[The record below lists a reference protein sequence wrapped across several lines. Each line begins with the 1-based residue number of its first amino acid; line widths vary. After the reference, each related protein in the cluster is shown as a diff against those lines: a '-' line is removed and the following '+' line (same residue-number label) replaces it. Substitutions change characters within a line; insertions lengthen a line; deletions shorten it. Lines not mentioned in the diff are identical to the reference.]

1 MNVVDREFAILARE
15 IRSKSED
22 ELFEG
27 MKAALLALP
36 PASVR
41 SLEKFFA
48 SYGYWGRLDTEA
60 GDFEMLRLAARTL
73 SRHIGDFEWVYS
85 RLADHRSRR
94 TLTAVLANRL
104 HFDTALAARTRETLF
119 DEYFDLDLLTCTRD
133 EVMVDLG
140 AYVGDTVL
148 SYLVNYGKECYR
160 RIYAYEI
167 TPSSFDAMRRNLA
180 GFRDIELRRAGVAD
194 APGVMRVSEC
204 AASPSANTLSDGG
217 DGDEVEVTT
226 LDLDIKEPVSLIVMD
241 IEGGEYAALLG
252 AARHIREEH
261 PRLMISVYH
270 NHEDLFRIPRLIAEL
285 SPAYTRFYLRH
296 HGFPLYPTEITLF
309 AM

>member
-1 MNVVDREFAILARE
+1 MNVIDREFAILARE

-104 HFDTALAARTRETLF
+104 RFDTALAARTRETLF

-148 SYLVNYGKECYR
+148 S
-160 RIYAYEI
+160 
-167 TPSSFDAMRRNLA
+167 
-180 GFRDIELRRAGVAD
+180 
-194 APGVMRVSEC
+194 
-204 AASPSANTLSDGG
+204 
-217 DGDEVEVTT
+217 
-226 LDLDIKEPVSLIVMD
+226 
-241 IEGGEYAALLG
+241 
-252 AARHIREEH
+252 
-261 PRLMISVYH
+261 
-270 NHEDLFRIPRLIAEL
+270 
-285 SPAYTRFYLRH
+285 
-296 HGFPLYPTEITLF
+296 
-309 AM
+309 